1 MKSGKELVAVEV
13 LKTISDNPR
22 ITPLEIA
29 KVIKTSAQYVR
40 NTLRVLTEINLV
52 ETPVRGVYLIT
63 VFGKEVL
70 NRLET

>member
-40 NTLRVLTEINLV
+40 NTLRVLTELNLV